1 MSYDSYIENINE
13 SRRLM
18 NNMINLMNN
27 QERNMRIIINNNN
40 RNNNRNNNS
49 NNNSNNNRNIWDN
62 YFLVSDPFNY
72 SRNTSIQLTREELNR
87 LNSINVTRPL
97 NNSSTS
103 NIPTRNQIS
112 RATNTT
118 LFSNIVNPS
127 NNTCPISRDRFN
139 SNDTVT
145 QISPCGHIFT
155 SNNLQQWFTYHSV
168 CPMCRYDIRNYN
180 PSTSNTNRSNT
191 NRSNTNRSNTN
202 RSNTNRSNTNRS
214 NHSLTSSSITLDNL
228 NNIAEQIAGDILNN
242 VTDASNN
249 NVSLEYSLYTPY
261 NSTNIIP
268 IFNRALNNRT
278 TIDPS
283 LNLL

>member
-40 RNNNRNNNS
+40 RNNNRNNKL
-49 NNNSNNNRNIWDN
+49 NNNRNIWDN

-112 RATNTT
+112 RATNT
-118 LFSNIVNPS
+118 
-127 NNTCPISRDRFN
+127 
-139 SNDTVT
+139 
-145 QISPCGHIFT
+145 
-155 SNNLQQWFTYHSV
+155 
-168 CPMCRYDIRNYN
+168 
-180 PSTSNTNRSNT
+180 
-191 NRSNTNRSNTN
+191 
-202 RSNTNRSNTNRS
+202 
-214 NHSLTSSSITLDNL
+214 
-228 NNIAEQIAGDILNN
+228 
-242 VTDASNN
+242 
-249 NVSLEYSLYTPY
+249 LY
-261 NSTNIIP
+261 
-268 IFNRALNNRT
+268 F
-278 TIDPS
+278 
-283 LNLL
+283 

>member
-40 RNNNRNNNS
+40 RNNNR

-118 LFSNIVNPS
+118 QFSNIVNPS
-127 NNTCPISRDRFN
+127 NTTCPISRDRFN

-145 QISPCGHIFT
+145 QIIPCGHIFT

-191 NRSNTNRSNTN
+191 NRSNINQSNTN

-261 NSTNIIP
+261 NSTSIIP